1 MKISTLG
8 IDLAKAVFQ
17 VHGVDEQ
24 GRVVVRERLSRNKL
38 LRFIAQLEP
47 CLIGL

>member
-1 MKISTLG
+1 MKISALG

-24 GRVVVRERLSRNKL
+24 KRIVTRKRLSCNKL
-38 LRFIAQLEP
+38 LELNSQLEP